1 MNQVEL
7 ADHCSLIGLKYSG
20 FNFWCISNVKCLFSE
35 TVSPKNNDQVCMDRK
50 GYQDAFLVSFTK
62 TPLSIVTYNQT
73 GEKYL
78 HCNQIHGSVLS
89 QSFVRHLVFHT
100 RGFLSLE

>member
-1 MNQVEL
+1 
-7 ADHCSLIGLKYSG
+7 
-20 FNFWCISNVKCLFSE
+20 
-35 TVSPKNNDQVCMDRK
+35 MDRK

-89 QSFVRHLVFHT
+89 QSFVRHLVFHI